1 MGRSAGCGRSGR
13 DMSTPN
19 LAEPPGS
26 PVNSGQQTTLSSWHV
41 NLDDVPT
48 FKRILVTSQHT
59 VESKMAW
66 SNRSSSK
73 EMEFLVIMSLL
84 RLNWVIRILKT
95 TMSSNTWFSFF
106 SFFTTLPLMCWKRWI
121 CVSPLWTNINFWPP
135 WTWVGRD
142 NGKTVLFSLCY
153 TSPPSHLFPPHTDLI
168 CTSSFCISCPK
179 FSYFLSLL
187 TSYSCP

>member
-73 EMEFLVIMSLL
+73 EMEFLVMSLL

-106 SFFTTLPLMCWKRWI
+106 FHFSQHCLWSVEKGEFVLA
-121 CVSPLWTNINFWPP
+121 PLWTNINFWPP

-179 FSYFLSLL
+179 FLYFLSLL

>member
-1 MGRSAGCGRSGR
+1 MHYASAKYSIVLEKRCVAHIEVAAEMGRSAGCGRSGR

-106 SFFTTLPLMCWKRWI
+106 FIFHNIAFDLLKKVNL
-121 CVSPLWTNINFWPP
+121 CVT
-135 WTWVGRD
+135 
-142 NGKTVLFSLCY
+142 SLNKY
-153 TSPPSHLFPPHTDLI
+153 
-168 CTSSFCISCPK
+168 
-179 FSYFLSLL
+179 
-187 TSYSCP
+187 

>member
-1 MGRSAGCGRSGR
+1 MNVRCIISLWICVLYTICKYKTQQCVKETVRCTYQGGSGDGRECRLWQIGG

-19 LAEPPGS
+19 PAEPPGS

-73 EMEFLVIMSLL
+73 EMEFLVMSLL
-84 RLNWVIRILKT
+84 WLNCLIRVLKT
-95 TMSSNTWFSFF
+95 TMSLKTWF
-106 SFFTTLPLMCWKRWI
+106 C
-121 CVSPLWTNINFWPP
+121 
-135 WTWVGRD
+135 
-142 NGKTVLFSLCY
+142 
-153 TSPPSHLFPPHTDLI
+153 
-168 CTSSFCISCPK
+168 
-179 FSYFLSLL
+179 YFLYFSQHCLW
-187 TSYSCP
+187 SVEKK